1 MKLNSDTANKL
12 IKNLQSEIETLLQ
25 AESRD
30 CTYSHT
36 PSESPIIPKYSF
48 AATQDRLEEL
58 RGKVAALRH
67 AVNRFN
73 VETRVNGF
81 DLTVDEALGYMSRL
95 NEEKRRLYRLTQI
108 PEVTRTR
115 GYGSKEPD
123 LIHRN
128 FNSDE
133 IQAAYKATCDQLM
146 RIQQAINV
154 ANLTVEFDVDID
166 L

>member
-30 CTYSHT
+30 CTYSHS

-48 AATQDRLEEL
+48 ADTQAKLEEL

-73 VETRVNGF
+73 IETKVNGF
-81 DLTVDEALGYMSRL
+81 DMTVDEALGYMSRL

-115 GYGSKEPD
+115 GFGGKEPD
-123 LIHRN
+123 LVHRN
-128 FNSDE
+128 FDAGE
-133 IQAAYKATCDQLM
+133 VQAAYKETCENLM

-154 ANLTVEFDVDID
+154 ANLTVEFEVAVE

>member
-1 MKLNSDTANKL
+1 MKLNSDTANKI
-12 IKNLQSEIETLLQ
+12 IKNLQSEIDMLLQ
-25 AESRD
+25 AERRD

-48 AATQDRLEEL
+48 SDTQSKLGAL
-58 RGKVAALRH
+58 RDKIAALRH

-73 VETRVNGF
+73 VETKVDGF

-95 NEEKRRLYRLTQI
+95 NEEKRRLHNLTSI

-115 GYGSKEPD
+115 GLGGKEPD
-123 LIHRN
+123 IVHRN
-128 FNSDE
+128 FDAGE
-133 IQAAYKATCDQLM
+133 VQAAYKATCGELM
-146 RIQQAINV
+146 LIQQAINV
-154 ANLTVEFDVDID
+154 ANLTKEFEVNIE